1 MTLKIGSWIIGVG
14 CFLAFI
20 GLCFLPAAFGA
31 QRDATE
37 LAAGAMVFSTGMVL
51 VAAGF
56 YMKARYWGEVEGSRP
71 KSGGKSRRKICNL
84 CSTQESAVECRV
96 HNVNLCPE
104 CLGKHYDFKS
114 CAYVPSTRPTN
125 AKAKSRTTTA

>member
-1 MTLKIGSWIIGVG
+1 MALKIGSWMIGAG
-14 CFLAFI
+14 CFLAFV
-20 GLCFLPAAFGA
+20 GLCFLPLAFGA

-51 VAAGF
+51 AAAGF
-56 YMKARYWGEVEGSRP
+56 YMKARTMGEGDGTKIRSN
-71 KSGGKSRRKICNL
+71 GKGKRKVCNA
-84 CSTQESAVECRV
+84 CGTQESAVECRV

-114 CAYVPSTRPTN
+114 CAYVPSTRAIQTKS
-125 AKAKSRTTTA
+125 KASGA

>member
-51 VAAGF
+51 AAAGF
-56 YMKARYWGEVEGSRP
+56 YMKARYWGKSRDQGPSLAEKAGEKFAIFAALRSRP
-71 KSGGKSRRKICNL
+71 SSAA
-84 CSTQESAVECRV
+84 ST
-96 HNVNLCPE
+96 
-104 CLGKHYDFKS
+104 
-114 CAYVPSTRPTN
+114 T
-125 AKAKSRTTTA
+125 

>member
-1 MTLKIGSWIIGVG
+1 MALKIGSWIIGVG
-14 CFLAFI
+14 CFLAFV

-51 VAAGF
+51 AAGGF
-56 YMKARYWGEVEGSRP
+56 YVKARNQAEAEPSKAISKG
-71 KSGGKSRRKICNL
+71 RRKICNL
-84 CSTQESAVECRV
+84 CGDHESAVECRV
-96 HNVNLCPE
+96 HHMNLCPD

-114 CAYVPSTRPTN
+114 CAYVPSTRPTHT
-125 AKAKSRTTTA
+125 KAKSQSTSA